1 MTTFHIEFQ
10 PIGRHW
16 PCQKGISLLEAAREA
31 GLQLVADCGGAGT
44 CGRCRVK
51 IIEGQVSP
59 PTSEESLLL
68 SAADLDSG
76 VRLACQTRAL
86 GDLVVHIPPQ
96 SIVASQRLQIT
107 GADEGAIV
115 LDPAVTRRTVELLP
129 PDLSDLRPDWQRL
142 SETLALAPNS
152 CDGRANLAVLRE
164 ASPSLREHGW
174 KVAVFIRGR
183 EIVGVS
189 GPEAPCWGVAVDL
202 GTTKMAGYLMD
213 LTSGEILAADGVMN
227 PQISYGEDVMSR
239 IEYANRAPENATEL
253 SKVVVD
259 SLNDLIIQLYER
271 QNGNPASVKEIVI
284 AGNTAMHHLCTGL
297 SVAQLGA
304 APYVPAISQPIDLL
318 ASDLGLKAS
327 PGAYAHFLPN
337 IAGFVGGDHVA
348 MILATGLQ
356 DLPGPVM
363 GIDIGTNTEVAL
375 AHQGQL
381 FTCSCASGPAF
392 EGAHI
397 HHGMRAASGAIERV
411 RLNGSSIEVAT
422 IDDVPAVGICGSG
435 ILDAVATLVRA
446 GILSAPGRM
455 DQDHPLVREGDH
467 GGLEA
472 PLCAGKEEEIV
483 VTQKDIREIQLA
495 KGAIR
500 TGIESLLQEAGIDFN
515 DLREIIIAGA
525 FGNYID
531 PASAVAIGL
540 FPPLPLGRFRQ
551 VGNAAGAG
559 AKRVLIS
566 RAQRAEAA
574 RIALKASYLEL
585 MSLPH
590 FSQLFAESMFL
601 SPDPI
606 GQR

>member
-10 PIGRHW
+10 PIGRRW
-16 PCQKGISLLEAAREA
+16 PCSKSISILEAARDA

-51 IIEGQVSP
+51 VVEGRVSP

-76 VRLACQTRAL
+76 VRLACQARVL

-96 SIVASQRLQIT
+96 SIVASQRLQVT
-107 GADEGAIV
+107 DSDEGQVV
-115 LDPAVTRRTVELLP
+115 LDPAVIPQPVELPP
-129 PDLSDLRPDWQRL
+129 PDLNDLRSDWLRL
-142 SETLALAPNS
+142 FEALS
-152 CDGRANLAVLRE
+152 IDSRSRDGRANLAVLRE
-164 ASPSLREHGW
+164 ASPSLRKHDW
-174 KVAVFIRGR
+174 KATVFMRGR
-183 EIVGVS
+183 EILEVS
-189 GPEAPCWGVAVDL
+189 GPEAPCWGVAFDL

-213 LTSGEILAADGVMN
+213 LTSAEILAVDGVMN

-239 IEYANRAPENATEL
+239 IEYADQSSRNAAEL
-253 SKVVVD
+253 SEIVVE
-259 SLNDLIIQLYER
+259 SLNDLIARLCER
-271 QNGNPASVKEIVI
+271 CNGSPASVKEIVI
-284 AGNTAMHHLCTGL
+284 AGNTAMHHLCVGL

-304 APYVPAISQPIDLL
+304 APYVPVISQPIDVL
-318 ASDLGLKAS
+318 ATDLGLKAS
-327 PGAYAHFLPN
+327 SGAYAHFLPN

-422 IDDVPAVGICGSG
+422 IDDAPAVGICGSG
-435 ILDAVATLVRA
+435 ILDAVATMVRA
-446 GILSAPGRM
+446 GILNAQGRM
-455 DQDHPLVREGDH
+455 ERDHPLVREGDH
-467 GGLEA
+467 GSLEA
-472 PLCAGKEEEIV
+472 PLCDGKEEDIV
-483 VTQKDIREIQLA
+483 VTQKDVREIQLA

-500 TGIESLLQEAGIDFN
+500 TGIESLLREAGIDYD
-515 DLREIIIAGA
+515 DLQEIIVAGA

-540 FPPLPLGRFRQ
+540 FPPMPLGRFRQ

-559 AKRVLIS
+559 ARRVLIS
-566 RAQRAEAA
+566 QTQRQEAA
-574 RIALKASYLEL
+574 RIALKARYLEL

-601 SPDPI
+601 SYDPI
-606 GQR
+606 GQG